1 VKPFK
6 IKHLFVLGLS
16 VFALEAFAQK
26 QWECRSFTDVVS
38 GQERFE
44 PCAYIG
50 FGLGISR
57 LNPEE
62 KGTSWQEVDKNDG
75 GYKIY
80 AGYQFTERWFAEAHY
95 ADLGEVEMKSAN
107 PNFKNEHIYYKAPAV
122 FAGYY
127 LPVES
132 WLDTSLPF
140 DVFTKVGAS
149 FLRTGAE
156 SKNSN
161 LLSEERTSLQLALGI
176 GLERQFAT
184 RWMARAEFEAFDEDA
199 KLFSVSIGYWF
210 GKTKTYQKPEP
221 VKEEPKPEP
230 VVVAVVEPEPVPV
243 VAEPKMSDEACR
255 LFSGSLSD
263 VNFKPNSTELSSN
276 AKLILH
282 GVVGILNDYPDLTFE
297 VRAHTDS
304 VGSDAVNQKL
314 SDNRAISVR
323 QFLIDSGVDAA
334 RLTAKGYG
342 EKFPVGDN
350 KTKEGR
356 AKNRRVELHPL
367 QDTDCDN

>member
-1 VKPFK
+1 
-6 IKHLFVLGLS
+6 
-16 VFALEAFAQK
+16 
-26 QWECRSFTDVVS
+26 
-38 GQERFE
+38 
-44 PCAYIG
+44 
-50 FGLGISR
+50 
-57 LNPEE
+57 
-62 KGTSWQEVDKNDG
+62 
-75 GYKIY
+75 
-80 AGYQFTERWFAEAHY
+80 
-95 ADLGEVEMKSAN
+95 
-107 PNFKNEHIYYKAPAV
+107 
-122 FAGYY
+122 
-127 LPVES
+127 
-132 WLDTSLPF
+132 
-140 DVFTKVGAS
+140 
-149 FLRTGAE
+149 
-156 SKNSN
+156 
-161 LLSEERTSLQLALGI
+161 
-176 GLERQFAT
+176 
-184 RWMARAEFEAFDEDA
+184 
-199 KLFSVSIGYWF
+199 
-210 GKTKTYQKPEP
+210 
-221 VKEEPKPEP
+221 